1 MKTSPELLR
10 RLGVFVSMVLYG
22 VACAIPAMGMRTQAE
37 TSSPVLGYECLYYG
51 VVFVFFITPFL
62 AWLMNP
68 FLWFLW
74 VQGLWATPT
83 NRNIWWLA
91 GCLAVL
97 AVLIMFYT
105 AIPLTGAYLWVAS
118 IALAGLSCTP
128 KELAPG
134 QKDFLRHFRKPRQP
148 K

>member
-1 MKTSPELLR
+1 MSPESLR
-10 RLGVFVSMVLYG
+10 RVGVFGSMALYG
-22 VACAIPAMGMRTQAE
+22 VACAIPAMGIRPNRDP
-37 TSSPVLGYECLYYG
+37 SSVQLGYECLYLGLVLG
-51 VVFVFFITPFL
+51 VFITPFL

-68 FLWFLW
+68 FVWFLW
-74 VQGLWATPT
+74 VQGLRATPT

-134 QKDFLRHFRKPRQP
+134 QKDLLRHFRKPR
-148 K
+148 